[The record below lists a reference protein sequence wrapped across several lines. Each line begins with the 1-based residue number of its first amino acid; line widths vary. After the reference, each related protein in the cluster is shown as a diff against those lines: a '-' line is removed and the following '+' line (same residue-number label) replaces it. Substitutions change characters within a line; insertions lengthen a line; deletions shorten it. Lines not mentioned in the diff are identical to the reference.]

1 MCSSVM
7 CLAQDHGNTWHGMK
21 ASSSIGR
28 ALVSKT
34 SGCGF
39 KSCLACKVVAQLATK
54 VVAQLATKVVAQLAT
69 KVVAQLATIE
79 QRRPPSPGGNPYGS
93 VCEAAF

>member
-69 KVVAQLATIE
+69 IE

>member
-1 MCSSVM
+1 
-7 CLAQDHGNTWHGMK
+7 
-21 ASSSIGR
+21 
-28 ALVSKT
+28 
-34 SGCGF
+34 
-39 KSCLACKVVAQLATK
+39 VVAQLATK